1 RGIVLTPDNTL
12 YVADFSAPDDVGP
25 GRVAK
30 FHYDPAGPATSLGD
44 LDASN
49 LASVYGGEYHP
60 KGIVFRPDGL
70 LYVAGRNIGPRGGA
84 ILRFEGTSGTLLDVF
99 AQNDG
104 SNDLNRPEGLVFGP
118 DRNLY
123 ITSFRANAFDTDKVI
138 EFAGPGQPTPGA
150 YIGKIDLAQPEA

>member
-1 RGIVLTPDNTL
+1 E
-12 YVADFSAPDDVGP
+12 A
-25 GRVAK
+25 
-30 FHYDPAGPATSLGD
+30 
-44 LDASN
+44 
-49 LASVYGGEYHP
+49 
-60 KGIVFRPDGL
+60 
-70 LYVAGRNIGPRGGA
+70 
-84 ILRFEGTSGTLLDVF
+84 TSGTLLDVF

-150 YIGKIDLAQPEA
+150 YIGKIDLAQPEALGGQRAAAQALILGRGGGLYVPITGGDKQLTGEIRRYDMGTGTYVVFAPPAHNGMPWSRVFGRSNPATLVYEP